1 MIFIS
6 LKKIYRDNFKNP
18 ESFKSATIIFLDMN
32 LKSNIGNSSIR
43 VFIKKYLKLRKGYHE
58 RKIEVEEA

>member
-1 MIFIS
+1 
-6 LKKIYRDNFKNP
+6 
-18 ESFKSATIIFLDMN
+18 MN

-43 VFIKKYLKLRKGYHE
+43 LFIKKYLKLRKGYHE